1 LFDPEKEELMKDG
14 MRVLIA
20 YDGSAH
26 ADAALSDLRRAG
38 LPREAEALLVSVA
51 DGLVGA
57 YFPIAEIAGPAVV
70 SRRVTSVVELAREQA
85 VMLHA
90 EARQAVGRAR
100 SQVVSTFPGW
110 EVRSAVL
117 EGDPSEVLLSRAE
130 AWRPHL
136 IVVGS
141 QGRSALGRLLLGSV
155 SKTVAGRARSS
166 VRVAR
171 RGAEKEAGAP
181 PRILIGVDG
190 SAGATRAV
198 RAVWS
203 REWPA
208 GTEVR
213 IVAVDDGSSP
223 VRLADVTPKL
233 EEFGMAC
240 NEGPPVNARLMAEGA
255 RVVLLSKGLRAS
267 VEVREGDPRRVLI
280 EEAVGWSADSI
291 FVGSHGLDRPLDR
304 SGLGGVAA
312 ALVTG
317 APCSVE
323 VVR

>member
-1 LFDPEKEELMKDG
+1 MKDG

-26 ADAALSDLRRAG
+26 ADAALNDLRRAG

-57 YFPIAEIAGPAVV
+57 YFPVAEIAGPAAM

-85 VMLHA
+85 VMLLA
-90 EARQAVGRAR
+90 EAREAAGRAR
-100 SQVVSTFPGW
+100 NQLVSTFPNW

-117 EGDPSEVLLSRAE
+117 EGNPSEELLRRAE

-155 SKTVAGRARSS
+155 SKTVAGRAHSS

-171 RGAEKEAGAP
+171 QGTEKEASAS
-181 PRILIGVDG
+181 PRIIIGADG

-213 IVAVDDGSSP
+213 IVAVDDGSGP
-223 VRLADVTPKL
+223 VRLADVTPNL
-233 EEFGMAC
+233 EEFGTAR

-255 RVVLLSKGLRAS
+255 RVVLLSKGLSAS
-267 VEVREGDPRRVLI
+267 VEVREGDPRRVLV
-280 EEAVGWSADSI
+280 EEAVGWSADSV
-291 FVGSHGLDRPLDR
+291 FVGSHGLDSPLER
-304 SGLGGVAA
+304 SGLGRVAA

>member
-1 LFDPEKEELMKDG
+1 MKDG

-20 YDGSAH
+20 YDGSVH
-26 ADAALSDLRRAG
+26 ADAALGDLRRAG

-57 YFPIAEIAGPAVV
+57 YFPVAEIAGPAAM

-90 EARQAVGRAR
+90 EAREAVKRAR
-100 SQVVSTFPGW
+100 NRVGSSFPGW
-110 EVRSAVL
+110 EVGSAIL
-117 EGDPSEVLLSRAE
+117 EGDPSEELLRRAE

-141 QGRSALGRLLLGSV
+141 QGRSALGRLFAGSV
-155 SKTVAGRARSS
+155 SKTIAGRAQCS

-171 RGAEKEAGAP
+171 RGTEKEEGAP
-181 PRILIGVDG
+181 SRIIIGADG

-213 IVAVDDGSSP
+213 VVAVDDGSSP
-223 VRLADVTPKL
+223 VRLADVTPNL
-233 EEFGMAC
+233 GEFRTAF

-255 RVVLLSKGLRAS
+255 RAVLLAKGLSAS

-280 EEAVGWSADSI
+280 DEAVAWSADSV
-291 FVGSHGLDRPLDR
+291 FVGSHGIDHPLER
-304 SGLGGVAA
+304 SGMGGVAA

>member
-1 LFDPEKEELMKDG
+1 

-26 ADAALSDLRRAG
+26 ADAALRDLRRAG

-57 YFPIAEIAGPAVV
+57 YFPVAEIAGPSAM
-70 SRRVTSVVELAREQA
+70 SGRVTSVVELAREQA
-85 VMLHA
+85 VMLLA
-90 EARQAVGRAR
+90 EARESVGRAR
-100 SQVVSTFPGW
+100 SQIVSSFPNW
-110 EVRSAVL
+110 DVRSAVL
-117 EGDPSEVLLSRAE
+117 EGDPAEELLRRAE

-141 QGRSALGRLLLGSV
+141 QGRSALGRLFLGSV
-155 SKTVAGRARSS
+155 SKTVASRAHGS

-171 RGAEKEAGAP
+171 RGAEKDEGAP
-181 PRILIGVDG
+181 RRIIIGADG

-213 IVAVDDGSSP
+213 IVAVDDGSGP
-223 VRLADVTPKL
+223 VRLADVTPNL
-233 EEFGMAC
+233 EKFGTAG

-255 RVVLLSKGLRAS
+255 RVVLLSKGLSAS

-280 EEAVGWSADSI
+280 DEAAEWSADTV
-291 FVGSHGLDRPLDR
+291 FVGSHGLDHPSDR
-304 SGLGGVAA
+304 SGLGRVAA
-312 ALVTG
+312 GLVTG

>member
-1 LFDPEKEELMKDG
+1 MEDG
-14 MRVLIA
+14 MRVMIA

-26 ADAALSDLRRAG
+26 AGAALSDLRRAG

-57 YFPIAEIAGPAVV
+57 YFPVAEIAGPAAM

-90 EARQAVGRAR
+90 EAREAAGRAR
-100 SQVVSTFPGW
+100 SQVVSSFPGW
-110 EVRSAVL
+110 EVRSTAP
-117 EGDPSEVLLSRAE
+117 EGAPSEELLKSAE
-130 AWRPHL
+130 EWRPHL
-136 IVVGS
+136 IVIGS
-141 QGRSALGRLLLGSV
+141 QGRSALGRFLLGSV
-155 SKTVAGRARSS
+155 SKTVAGRAHCS

-171 RGAEKEAGAP
+171 RGAEKGETMP
-181 PRILIGVDG
+181 PRIIIGADG

-203 REWPA
+203 RGWPA

-213 IVAVDDGSSP
+213 IVAVDDGSGP
-223 VRLADVTPKL
+223 VRLADVTPNL
-233 EEFGMAC
+233 EEFGTAC
-240 NEGPPVNARLMAEGA
+240 NEGPPMNARLMAEGA
-255 RVVLLSKGLRAS
+255 RVVLLAKGLSAS
-267 VEVREGDPRRVLI
+267 AEVREGDPRRVLI
-280 EEAVGWSADSI
+280 DEAAGWSANSI
-291 FVGSHGLDRPLDR
+291 FIGSHGLDRPLDG

>member
-1 LFDPEKEELMKDG
+1 M
-14 MRVLIA
+14 IA

-26 ADAALSDLRRAG
+26 ADAALGDLRRAG
-38 LPREAEALLVSVA
+38 LPHEAEALLVSVA

-57 YFPIAEIAGPAVV
+57 YFPVAEVAGPAAS

-85 VMLHA
+85 VMLLA
-90 EARQAVGRAR
+90 EAREAAGRAR
-100 SQVVSTFPGW
+100 SQVVSSFPDW
-110 EVRSAVL
+110 EVSSAVL
-117 EGDPSEVLLSRAE
+117 EGDPSEELLRRAE

-141 QGRSALGRLLLGSV
+141 QGRSALGRFLLGSV
-155 SKTVAGRARSS
+155 SMTVAERAHSS

-171 RGAEKEAGAP
+171 RGVEKEEGAP
-181 PRILIGVDG
+181 PRIIIGVDG

-208 GTEVR
+208 GTQVR
-213 IVAVDDGSSP
+213 IVAVDDGSGP

-233 EEFGMAC
+233 EELGTAG
-240 NEGPPVNARLMAEGA
+240 NAGPPVNARLMAEAA
-255 RVVLLSKGLRAS
+255 RVALLSKGLSVS

-280 EEAVGWSADSI
+280 EEAVGWSADSL
-291 FVGSHGLDRPLDR
+291 FVGSHGLDRPLDE
-304 SGLGGVAA
+304 SGLGRVAA
-312 ALVTG
+312 GLVTG

>member
-1 LFDPEKEELMKDG
+1 MKDG

-20 YDGSAH
+20 HDGSAH
-26 ADAALSDLRRAG
+26 ADAALADLRRAG

-57 YFPIAEIAGPAVV
+57 YFPVAEIAGPAAM

-85 VMLHA
+85 VMLLA
-90 EARQAVGRAR
+90 EAREAAGRAR
-100 SQVVSTFPGW
+100 SQVASAFPGW
-110 EVRSAVL
+110 DVRSAIL
-117 EGDPSEVLLSRAE
+117 EGDPSEELLRRAE

-141 QGRSALGRLLLGSV
+141 HGRSALGRLLLGSV
-155 SKTVAGRARSS
+155 SKTVAGRAHCS

-171 RGAEKEAGAP
+171 RGDEKGEGTP
-181 PRILIGVDG
+181 PRIIIGADG

-203 REWPA
+203 RVWPA

-213 IVAVDDGSSP
+213 IVAVDNGRGP
-223 VRLADVTPKL
+223 VRLADVTPNL
-233 EEFGMAC
+233 EELGT
-240 NEGPPVNARLMAEGA
+240 NSDEDTPVNARLMAEGA
-255 RVVLLSKGLRAS
+255 RVVLLSKGLNAS
-267 VEVREGDPRRVLI
+267 VEVREGDPRRVLVD
-280 EEAVGWSADSI
+280 EAVAWSADSV
-291 FVGSHGLDRPLDR
+291 FVGSHGLSRPLYR
-304 SGLGGVAA
+304 LGLGGVAA

>member
-1 LFDPEKEELMKDG
+1 MKDG
-14 MRVLIA
+14 LRVLIA

-26 ADAALSDLRRAG
+26 ADAALGDLRRAG

-57 YFPIAEIAGPAVV
+57 YFPVAEVAGPAAT
-70 SRRVTSVVELAREQA
+70 SRRVTSVVELARERA
-85 VMLHA
+85 VMLLA
-90 EARQAVGRAR
+90 EAREAAGRAR
-100 SQVVSTFPGW
+100 SQVVSSFPGW

-117 EGDPSEVLLSRAE
+117 EGDPSEELLRRAE

-155 SKTVAGRARSS
+155 SKTVAGRAHGS

-171 RGAEKEAGAP
+171 RGAEKEEGAP
-181 PRILIGVDG
+181 PRIIIGVDG

-213 IVAVDDGSSP
+213 LVAVDDGSGP
-223 VRLADVTPKL
+223 VRLADVTPNL
-233 EEFGMAC
+233 AEFGTAR

-255 RVVLLSKGLRAS
+255 RVVLLSKGLSAS
-267 VEVREGDPRRVLI
+267 VEIREGDPRRVLMD
-280 EEAVGWSADSI
+280 EARGWAADSV
-291 FVGSHGLDRPLDR
+291 FVGSHGLGHLGER
-304 SGLGGVAA
+304 SGLGGVSA
-312 ALVTG
+312 ALVTN
-317 APCSVE
+317 AACTVE
-323 VVR
+323 VVRS

>member
-1 LFDPEKEELMKDG
+1 MKDG

-26 ADAALSDLRRAG
+26 ADAALCDLRRAG

-57 YFPIAEIAGPAVV
+57 YFPVAEVAGPVAA

-85 VMLHA
+85 VMLLT
-90 EARQAVGRAR
+90 EARASAARAR

-117 EGDPSEVLLSRAE
+117 EGDPSEELLRRAE

-141 QGRSALGRLLLGSV
+141 QGRSALGRLLAGSV
-155 SKTVAGRARSS
+155 SKTVAARAHCS

-171 RGAEKEAGAP
+171 RATEKEEGVP
-181 PRILIGVDG
+181 PRIIIGADG

-208 GTEVR
+208 GTQVR
-213 IVAVDDGSSP
+213 IVAVDDGSGP
-223 VRLADVTPKL
+223 VRLADVTPNLK
-233 EEFGMAC
+233 EFGSAYD
-240 NEGPPVNARLMAEGA
+240 EGPPVNARLMAEGA
-255 RVVLLSKGLRAS
+255 RVVLLAKGLDAS

-280 EEAVGWSADSI
+280 DEAAGWSADSI
-291 FVGSHGLDRPLDR
+291 FVGSHGLGRPLDR
-304 SGLGGVAA
+304 SGLGGVAS

>member
-1 LFDPEKEELMKDG
+1 

-38 LPREAEALLVSVA
+38 LPREAEALIISVA

-57 YFPIAEIAGPAVV
+57 YFPAAEVAGPAAM
-70 SRRVTSVVELAREQA
+70 SRRVTSVVELVREQA
-85 VMLHA
+85 VMHLA
-90 EARQAVGRAR
+90 EARDAVGRAR
-100 SQVVSTFPGW
+100 RQVASAFPDW

-117 EGDPSEVLLSRAE
+117 EGDPSEELLKWAE
-130 AWRPHL
+130 EWRPHL

-155 SKTVAGRARSS
+155 SKTVAERAHGS

-171 RGAEKEAGAP
+171 RVAEKGEGTP
-181 PRILIGVDG
+181 PRIIIGADG

-213 IVAVDDGSSP
+213 IVAVDDGSGP
-223 VRLADVTPKL
+223 VRLADVTPNL
-233 EEFGMAC
+233 EEFGTAC

-255 RVVLLSKGLRAS
+255 RVVLLSKGLGAS
-267 VEVREGDPRRVLI
+267 VLVREGDPRRVLI
-280 EEAVGWSADSI
+280 EEAAGWSADAV
-291 FVGSHGLDRPLDR
+291 FVGSHGLGRPLDR

-312 ALVTG
+312 VLVTG

>member
-1 LFDPEKEELMKDG
+1 MKDG
-14 MRVLIA
+14 MRVMIA

-26 ADAALSDLRRAG
+26 ADAALGDLRRAG

-57 YFPIAEIAGPAVV
+57 YFPVAEIAGPAAA
-70 SRRVTSVVELAREQA
+70 SRRVTSVIELAREQA
-85 VMLHA
+85 VMLLA
-90 EARQAVGRAR
+90 EARAAAGRAR
-100 SQVVSTFPGW
+100 SQVASSFPGW
-110 EVRSAVL
+110 EVRSAVS
-117 EGDPSEVLLSRAE
+117 EGDPSEELLRRAE

-141 QGRSALGRLLLGSV
+141 QGRSALGRLFAGSV
-155 SKTVAGRARSS
+155 SKTVAGRAHGS

-171 RGAEKEAGAP
+171 RGAEKEEGAP
-181 PRILIGVDG
+181 PRIIIGADG

-213 IVAVDDGSSP
+213 IVAVDDGSGP
-223 VRLADVTPKL
+223 VRLADVTPNL
-233 EEFGMAC
+233 EEFGTAG
-240 NEGPPVNARLMAEGA
+240 NQGPPVNARLMAEGA
-255 RVVLLSKGLRAS
+255 RVVLVAKGLSAS
-267 VEVREGDPRRVLI
+267 IELREGNPRRVLI
-280 EEAVGWSADSI
+280 DEAVGWAADAI
-291 FVGSHGLDRPLDR
+291 FVGSHGVDHPLDR
-304 SGLGGVAA
+304 VGLGGVAA

>member
-1 LFDPEKEELMKDG
+1 MKDG
-14 MRVLIA
+14 MRVMIA

-57 YFPIAEIAGPAVV
+57 YFPVAEVAGPAAA
-70 SRRVTSVVELAREQA
+70 SRRVTSIVELAREQA

-90 EARQAVGRAR
+90 EAWEAVGSAR
-100 SQVVSTFPGW
+100 SQVVSSFPGW
-110 EVRSAVL
+110 EVRSAVM
-117 EGDPSEVLLSRAE
+117 EGDPSEELLRRAE

-155 SKTVAGRARSS
+155 SKTVAGRAHGS

-171 RGAEKEAGAP
+171 RGTEKEEGAP
-181 PRILIGVDG
+181 PRIIVGVDG

-213 IVAVDDGSSP
+213 IVAVDDGSGP
-223 VRLADVTPKL
+223 VRLAEVTPNL
-233 EEFGMAC
+233 EEFGTAI

-255 RVVLLSKGLRAS
+255 RVVLLAKGLNAS
-267 VEVREGDPRRVLI
+267 VEVREGDPRRVLV

-291 FVGSHGLDRPLDR
+291 FVGSHGLDGPLDR

>member
-1 LFDPEKEELMKDG
+1 MKDG

-26 ADAALSDLRRAG
+26 ADAALDDLRRAG

-57 YFPIAEIAGPAVV
+57 YFPVAEIAGPVAA

-85 VMLHA
+85 VLLHA
-90 EARQAVGRAR
+90 EARGAAERAR
-100 SQVVSTFPGW
+100 SQVISSFPDW
-110 EVRSAVL
+110 EVRPAVL
-117 EGDPSEVLLSRAE
+117 EGDPSEELLRRAE

-141 QGRSALGRLLLGSV
+141 QGRSAFGRLLLGSV
-155 SKTVAGRARSS
+155 SKTVAGRANCS

-171 RGAEKEAGAP
+171 RGTEKEAGAP
-181 PRILIGVDG
+181 PRIIIGADG
-190 SAGATRAV
+190 SGGATRAV

-213 IVAVDDGSSP
+213 IVVVDDGSGP
-223 VRLADVTPKL
+223 VRLADVTPNL
-233 EEFGMAC
+233 EEFGTVG

-255 RVVLLSKGLRAS
+255 RVVLLAKGLSAS

-291 FVGSHGLDRPLDR
+291 FVGSHGIDRPLDR

>member
-1 LFDPEKEELMKDG
+1 MKERMK
-14 MRVLIA
+14 VLIA

-26 ADAALSDLRRAG
+26 ADAALDELRRAG
-38 LPREAEALLVSVA
+38 LPREAEALIVSVA

-57 YFPIAEIAGPAVV
+57 YFPVAEVAGPMAV
-70 SRRVTSVVELAREQA
+70 SRRVTSVVELVREQA
-85 VMLHA
+85 VLRLA
-90 EARQAVGRAR
+90 EARDAVARAR
-100 SQVVSTFPGW
+100 RQVVSAFPDW

-117 EGDPSEVLLSRAE
+117 EGDPAEELLKWAE
-130 AWRPHL
+130 EWRPHL
-136 IVVGS
+136 ILVGS

-155 SKTVAGRARSS
+155 SKTVAERAHSS

-171 RGAEKEAGAP
+171 RGAEKEDGTP
-181 PRILIGVDG
+181 PRIIIGADG

-203 REWPA
+203 REWPE

-213 IVAVDDGSSP
+213 VVAVDDGSGP
-223 VRLADVTPKL
+223 VRLADVTPNL
-233 EEFGMAC
+233 EEFGTAC

-255 RVVLLSKGLRAS
+255 RVVLLAKGLGVS
-267 VEVREGDPRRVLI
+267 VEVREGDPRRVLA
-280 EEAVGWSADSI
+280 EEAAAWSADSI
-291 FVGSHGLDRPLDR
+291 FVGSNGLDRPLDR

-312 ALVTG
+312 GLVTG

>member
-1 LFDPEKEELMKDG
+1 P
-14 MRVLIA
+14 
-20 YDGSAH
+20 
-26 ADAALSDLRRAG
+26 AAM
-38 LPREAEALLVSVA
+38 
-51 DGLVGA
+51 
-57 YFPIAEIAGPAVV
+57 

-85 VMLHA
+85 VMRLV
-90 EARQAVGRAR
+90 EARDAVRRAR
-100 SQVVSTFPGW
+100 RQVVSTFPDW
-110 EVRSAVL
+110 KVRSTVL
-117 EGDPSEVLLSRAE
+117 EGDPSEELLRRAE
-130 AWRPHL
+130 AWRPRL

-141 QGRSALGRLLLGSV
+141 QGRSALGRFLLGSV
-155 SKTVAGRARSS
+155 SKTVAGRARCS

-171 RGAEKEAGAP
+171 RGAEKEEGSP
-181 PRILIGVDG
+181 PRVIIGADG

-203 REWPA
+203 REWPE

-213 IVAVDDGSSP
+213 VVAVDDGGGP
-223 VRLADVTPKL
+223 VRLADVTPNL
-233 EEFGMAC
+233 EEFGTAC

-255 RVVLLSKGLRAS
+255 RVVLLAKGLGAS
-267 VEVREGDPRRVLI
+267 VVVREGDPRRVLV
-280 EEAVGWSADSI
+280 EEAEAWSADSV
-291 FVGSHGLDRPLDR
+291 FVGSHGLGRPLDR

>member
-1 LFDPEKEELMKDG
+1 MKERMK
-14 MRVLIA
+14 VLIA

-38 LPREAEALLVSVA
+38 LPREADALLVSVA

-57 YFPIAEIAGPAVV
+57 YFPVAEVAGPMAM

-85 VMLHA
+85 VLRLA
-90 EARQAVGRAR
+90 EARDAVRRAR
-100 SQVVSTFPGW
+100 RQVALSFPDW

-117 EGDPSEVLLSRAE
+117 EGDPAEELLKWAE
-130 AWRPHL
+130 EWRPHL

-155 SKTVAGRARSS
+155 SKAVAERAHGS

-171 RGAEKEAGAP
+171 RGAEKEDGAP
-181 PRILIGVDG
+181 PRIIIGADG
-190 SAGATRAV
+190 SAGAARAV

-208 GTEVR
+208 GTEARV
-213 IVAVDDGSSP
+213 VAVDDGSGP
-223 VRLADVTPKL
+223 VRLADVKPNL
-233 EEFGMAC
+233 EEFGTAC

-255 RVVLLSKGLRAS
+255 RVVLLSKGLGAS

-280 EEAVGWSADSI
+280 DEAAAWSADAI
-291 FVGSHGLDRPLDR
+291 FVGSNGLDRPLDR
-304 SGLGGVAA
+304 AGLGGVAA

-317 APCSVE
+317 APCTVE